1 MSQAAAAAP
10 MIAEED
16 QLRAD
21 LYGYLSAL
29 LASPPDKALLG
40 RSATLKG
47 DESDLGSAINTLATL
62 ASKVSA
68 ASVEREFNDL
78 FIGLGRGELLPYA
91 SYYMT
96 GFLNEKPLAV
106 LRDDMRK
113 NGITRAPKPEFSG
126 HRNRSLPDDGRLSE
140 RGPSR
145 LGAEAKR
152 RVSAKE
158 GEKLGMTKSTED
170 KATSRRDFL
179 KIASAAPVAAAAA
192 AAGTEAA
199 ADTASGAGGSGLQ
212 DTAHTRAYYESAR
225 F

>member
-62 ASKVSA
+62 ANKVSA

-113 NGITRAPKPEFSG
+113 NGITRAPNVYEPED
-126 HRNRSLPDDGRLSE
+126 N
-140 RGPSR
+140 
-145 LGAEAKR
+145 
-152 RVSAKE
+152 
-158 GEKLGMTKSTED
+158 
-170 KATSRRDFL
+170 
-179 KIASAAPVAAAAA
+179 IASLLEMMAGLITGRFGSPASLSRQREFFNRHLAPWARHFFADLEGAKGSVFYAPVGAI
-192 AAGTEAA
+192 GRNFLVIETEAFRM
-199 ADTASGAGGSGLQ
+199 TGG
-212 DTAHTRAYYESAR
+212 
-225 F
+225 

>member
-1 MSQAAAAAP
+1 

-40 RSATLKG
+40 RSASLKG
-47 DESDLGSAINTLATL
+47 DESDLGSAINTLANL
-62 ASKVSA
+62 AGKVSA

-113 NGITRAPKPEFSG
+113 NGITRAPNVYEPED
-126 HRNRSLPDDGRLSE
+126 N
-140 RGPSR
+140 
-145 LGAEAKR
+145 
-152 RVSAKE
+152 
-158 GEKLGMTKSTED
+158 
-170 KATSRRDFL
+170 
-179 KIASAAPVAAAAA
+179 IASLLEMMAGLITGRFGSPASLSRQREFFNRHLAPWARHFFADLEGAKGSVFYAPVGAI
-192 AAGTEAA
+192 GRNFLVIETEAFRM
-199 ADTASGAGGSGLQ
+199 TGG
-212 DTAHTRAYYESAR
+212 
-225 F
+225 